1 MIRKEN
7 FKMADEIQELKQK
20 ANAIRKCII
29 EMAYQCGRKVHLG
42 PSLSCADLVTALYFK
57 FMRIDPENPNWEE
70 RDRFI
75 MSKGH
80 AYTVLYAA
88 LCERG
93 FFGKEELRTLRHP
106 GSNLQGHPTMGKTPG
121 VDMTA
126 GSLGNGLGIGIGM
139 AYYLKLRGKH
149 SKVFVMLGDGESNEG
164 SVWEAAMQAPVRQTD
179 NLIAFVDYNHFQSCG
194 PCEEI
199 LPMGRLAD
207 KWKAF
212 GWNVLEVNGHD
223 MAEIVNKIEIAT
235 NFHGAPTMII
245 AHTIKG
251 KGISFMEHSN
261 KWHVGLVTEEIYRKA
276 INELEEA
283 AKCR

>member
-1 MIRKEN
+1 
-7 FKMADEIQELKQK
+7 MADEIQALKQK
-20 ANAIRKCII
+20 ANAIRKNII
-29 EMAYQCGRKVHLG
+29 EMAYQCGRKAHLG
-42 PSLSCADLVTALYFK
+42 PSLSCADIVTALYFK
-57 FMRIDPENPNWEE
+57 FMRVDPANPTWEE

-80 AYTVLYAA
+80 AYTVFYAA

-93 FFGKEELRTLRHP
+93 FFGKEEFKTLRHP
-106 GSNLQGHPTMGKTPG
+106 NSNLQGHPTMGKTPG

-139 AYYLKLRGKH
+139 AYYLKLKGKS

-179 NLIAFVDYNHFQSCG
+179 NLIAFVDHNHFQSCG

-212 GWNVLEVNGHD
+212 GWNVLEMNGHD
-223 MAEIVNKIEIAT
+223 MAEVVNKIEIAV
-235 NFHGAPTMII
+235 NFHGAPTVII
-245 AHTIKG
+245 AHTVKG
-251 KGISFMEHSN
+251 KGVSFMEHTN
-261 KWHVGLVTEEIYRKA
+261 KWHSNFVAAETYRKA
-276 INELEEA
+276 IKELEEGT
-283 AKCR
+283 KCL

>member
-1 MIRKEN
+1 MAGEIR
-7 FKMADEIQELKQK
+7 ALKQK
-20 ANAIRKCII
+20 ANSIRKCII
-29 EMAYQCGRKVHLG
+29 EMAYQCGYKVHLA
-42 PSLSCADLVTALYFK
+42 PSLSCADIVTALYFK
-57 FMRIDPENPNWEE
+57 FMRIDPENPTWED

-93 FFGKEELRTLRHP
+93 FFGKDEFKTLRHLN
-106 GSNLQGHPTMGKTPG
+106 GKLQGHPTMGKTPG

-139 AYYLKLRGKH
+139 AYYLKLRGKD

-164 SVWEAAMQAPVRQTD
+164 SVWEAAMQAPVRKTD
-179 NLIAFVDYNHFQSCG
+179 NLIAFVDYNHFQSSG

-212 GWNVLEVNGHD
+212 GWNVLEINGHD
-223 MAEIVNKIEIAT
+223 MVEIVNKLEIAT
-235 NFHGAPTMII
+235 NFYGAPTMII
-245 AHTIKG
+245 ANTIKG

-261 KWHVGLVTEEIYRKA
+261 KWHAGFIKEETYHKA
-276 INELEEA
+276 MDELEEEA
-283 AKCR
+283 RCL